1 MPVINDDATQGVP
14 QRLPEFRYRTLFE
27 SYSPSS
33 FLPQQFQ
40 GCNAIP
46 LIYMDLLRFPRTIAT
61 VAESMETE
69 PGRNRK

>member
-1 MPVINDDATQGVP
+1 MSVINDDATQGVP

-27 SYSPSS
+27 STSPSP

-40 GCNAIP
+40 GRNAIP
-46 LIYMDLLRFPRTIAT
+46 LIYMDLSRFPPSI
-61 VAESMETE
+61 VAAAQSTETG